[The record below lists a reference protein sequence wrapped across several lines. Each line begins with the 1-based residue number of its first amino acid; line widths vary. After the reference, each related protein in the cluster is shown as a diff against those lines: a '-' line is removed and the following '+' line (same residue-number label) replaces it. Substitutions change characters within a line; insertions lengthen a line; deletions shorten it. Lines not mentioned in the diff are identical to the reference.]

1 MIISHEAAEIKVP
14 DNLVTMQRCLYV
26 NWLAPLFSDYVV
38 HAQSSGAIFW
48 RTMSYISMNK

>member
-38 HAQSSGAIFW
+38 HAQSSGAIF
-48 RTMSYISMNK
+48 